1 MVGATDAGDEIH
13 LFHRQKHRGDFVY
26 IGRLKLV
33 SYTQESQSPSR
44 FTFETC

>member
-1 MVGATDAGDEIH
+1 MPAMKFTYFTAKNIG
-13 LFHRQKHRGDFVY
+13 GDFVY

-33 SYTQESQSPSR
+33 SYTQESQRPSR